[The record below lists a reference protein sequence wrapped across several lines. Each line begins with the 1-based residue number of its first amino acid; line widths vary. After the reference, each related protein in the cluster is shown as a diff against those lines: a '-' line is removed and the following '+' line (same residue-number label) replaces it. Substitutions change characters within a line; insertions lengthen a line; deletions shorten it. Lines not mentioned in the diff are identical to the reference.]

1 VNVLAKEEWLTMLG
15 IDSDDLKQK
24 LEKICSDIRVKDKT
38 FKYRF
43 YEQKEGK
50 YKFILAIG
58 SESKDKAFMRGAWF
72 VKKAQVDQ
80 KLLYWVKQKKRS
92 EQIGTPPPSRGSKL
106 D

>member
-1 VNVLAKEEWLTMLG
+1 MEEFLTMIG

-50 YKFILAIG
+50 YKFILTIG
-58 SESKDKAFMRGAWF
+58 SGSKNQAMQRGAWMKR
-72 VKKAQVDQ
+72 VLKKEFNIEM
-80 KLLYWVKQKKRS
+80 LYWVRQKKRPGQS
-92 EQIGTPPPSRGSKL
+92 DAPPSSQEQQA
-106 D
+106 

>member
-43 YEQKEGK
+43 YEQK
-50 YKFILAIG
+50 
-58 SESKDKAFMRGAWF
+58 
-72 VKKAQVDQ
+72 
-80 KLLYWVKQKKRS
+80 
-92 EQIGTPPPSRGSKL
+92 
-106 D
+106 